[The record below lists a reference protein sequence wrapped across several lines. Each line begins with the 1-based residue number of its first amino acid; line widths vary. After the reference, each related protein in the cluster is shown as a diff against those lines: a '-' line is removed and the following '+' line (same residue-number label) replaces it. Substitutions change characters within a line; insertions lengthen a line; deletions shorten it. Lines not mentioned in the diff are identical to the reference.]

1 MAATSNNTVRNIFV
15 VAGIILMLAL
25 FFAGYAIWGVALLIV
40 LLAMGGGAL
49 LYRKAGPPER

>member
-1 MAATSNNTVRNIFV
+1 MAATSNNTLRNIFV

-25 FFAGYAIWGVALLIV
+25 FFAGYAIWGIALLIV

>member
-1 MAATSNNTVRNIFV
+1 MAATSNNTLRNIFV
-15 VAGIILMLAL
+15 VAGIVLMLAL

>member
-49 LYRKAGPPER
+49 LYRTAGPPER

>member
-1 MAATSNNTVRNIFV
+1 MAATSNSTLRNIFL
-15 VAGIILMLAL
+15 VAGILLMLAL